1 MKSVSGGKASRAG
14 PFIYYKM
21 PWGISF
27 IGYPLGK
34 PFVLEELSN
43 LLWLVIKKES
53 AQKISLI
60 TPELPEINSDM
71 GSIEHD
77 GYYRLNLTNYNPPPK
92 RLYMVRRAQRDLT
105 VEVGY
110 EVTKRHVH
118 LIKSFLET
126 RNLSPPMEKIYLKI
140 PNYIKSS
147 SSVLIASAY
156 TASGGLAAFSVMDLG
171 SDQYSFYMFNITSS
185 DDYVP
190 GASDLLLYKLIT
202 LSIKEGKRYLNLGLG
217 INNGIRMFKKGWGGI
232 LFLNYIH
239 ATIEQESLSSTLDK
253 VFHKL

>member
-53 AQKISLI
+53 ARKISLI

-126 RNLSPPMEKIYLKI
+126 RNLSPSMEKIYLKI